1 MSEQQPEQR
10 EQKSGEPDVDAGP
23 SPYPENGEQAAGED
37 QAEQNAAEEP
47 PA

>member
-1 MSEQQPEQR
+1 MSEQQPEQP
-10 EQKSGEPDVDAGP
+10 EQAKPDVDAGP
-23 SPYPENGEQAAGED
+23 SPYPENGEHAAGED